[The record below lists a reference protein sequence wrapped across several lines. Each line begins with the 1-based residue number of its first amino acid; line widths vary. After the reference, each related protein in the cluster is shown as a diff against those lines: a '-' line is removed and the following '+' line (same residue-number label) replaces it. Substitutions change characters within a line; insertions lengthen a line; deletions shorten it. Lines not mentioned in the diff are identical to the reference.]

1 MPFVVCV
8 DGVDANVSTVRRRV
22 IIMLKY
28 PRPGAVNQGRRGR
41 LGREG
46 ADTASVAT
54 RGQQPAGRGGV
65 AVGLTLSG
73 SVQRL
78 NIPLGLCTQIV
89 SPGTL

>member
-8 DGVDANVSTVRRRV
+8 DGVNANVSTVRRRV

-41 LGREG
+41 LGRERTG
-46 ADTASVAT
+46 HGKRRDK
-54 RGQQPAGRGGV
+54 GQQSAGRGGV

-78 NIPLGLCTQIV
+78 NIPWGLCTQTV

>member
-8 DGVDANVSTVRRRV
+8 DGVDAYVSTVRRRV

-54 RGQQPAGRGGV
+54 RASNRPGV
-65 AVGLTLSG
+65 VVL
-73 SVQRL
+73 RL
-78 NIPLGLCTQIV
+78 D
-89 SPGTL
+89 